1 MGSNIFF
8 KNQLKPADLYVT
20 ARQLTGADS
29 TAERGEDS
37 GIFFCK
43 AIYPTF
49 EYGQNGQKTQKQIGW
64 SYQCTTPK
72 RGNVSFFIKVHDMNR
87 IISDAELTLGPVS
100 VQFTGFRGVWWVNK
114 KGFQELSCKAEAIE
128 KAPLEV
134 Y

>member
-1 MGSNIFF
+1 MGKSFYNR
-8 KNQLKPADLYVT
+8 LKVADFPVT

-72 RGNVSFFIKVHDMNR
+72 RGNVSFFIKVPGMER
-87 IISDAELTLGPVS
+87 VVSDAELTLGPVS
-100 VQFTGFRGVWWVNK
+100 MQFTGFRGVWWVNS
-114 KGFQELSCKAEAIE
+114 KGFQELSCKADSAE
-128 KAPLEV
+128 KVPPEV